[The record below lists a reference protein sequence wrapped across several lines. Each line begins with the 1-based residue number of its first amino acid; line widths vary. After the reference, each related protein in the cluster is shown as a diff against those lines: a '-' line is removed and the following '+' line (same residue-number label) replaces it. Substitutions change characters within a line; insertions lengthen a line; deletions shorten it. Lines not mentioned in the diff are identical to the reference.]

1 MQMQIQALLVVEEG
15 KVPRESNTR
24 FNIKVAKPSV
34 FNKEVEKV
42 EGFIVAC
49 KLYLRMKIRGETI
62 EKQIQWILSYIQGE
76 LANVQKKNILEDL
89 ELEKVE
95 FKSVGE
101 FLLELKKE
109 FSGEDG
115 ELVKVAELR
124 KIEQRGGTI
133 EEFI

>member
-1 MQMQIQALLVVEEG
+1 LLVVGEE
-15 KVPRESNTR
+15 KVTRESNTR
-24 FNIKVAKPSV
+24 FNIEMAKPSV
-34 FNKEVEKV
+34 FSKEAGKV

-49 KLYLRMKIRGETI
+49 KLYLRMKIKEGTI

-76 LANVQKKNILEDL
+76 LANVWKKNILEDL

-95 FKSVGE
+95 FKPVRE

-124 KIEQRGGTI
+124 KIE
-133 EEFI
+133 